1 MAHRDL
7 SRSIAIERKI
17 LTLDVTV
24 NAVLGLAAE
33 HWTDAQRIEQMLA
46 HPILMNRPI
55 VITPWGVK
63 LCRPSELV
71 LDILPLPQHGP
82 FAKEDGELLID
93 ASGHRVSTPP

>member
-71 LDILPLPQHGP
+71 LDILPLPRKRMP
-82 FAKEDGELLID
+82 PLRRRL
-93 ASGHRVSTPP
+93 SGSAG